1 MPLQVGD
8 ESLPAQQGSSASL
21 VQVRIYFTNGFPRA
35 GQSTAQMLEPHCSQA
50 SNMLS
55 SPINNWKTGLL

>member
-35 GQSTAQMLEPHCSQA
+35 GQSTARMLEPHCSQA

-55 SPINNWKTGLL
+55 SPINN